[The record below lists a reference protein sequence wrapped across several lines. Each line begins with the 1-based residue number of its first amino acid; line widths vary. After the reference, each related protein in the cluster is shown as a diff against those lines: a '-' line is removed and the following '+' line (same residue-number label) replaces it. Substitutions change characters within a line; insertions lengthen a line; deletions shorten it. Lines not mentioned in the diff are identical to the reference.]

1 MGNRKP
7 LIIFLVVSIV
17 IAGSF
22 LAAPLLINWY
32 LNQNA
37 ERILSD
43 MITRTN
49 DFAGHDVNFGDI
61 EIDYDYRG
69 TYLHLKEVE
78 IFPGE
83 RISGKDMIRFNLSFD
98 AASLTGFSWMDFLLN
113 NSIQLDSAYIEN
125 VNLESE
131 TPPLEELEEGEGRQN
146 TPEGKDYNNISVK
159 HLRVNKVSFEN
170 RDSYTDSTRLS
181 IHDLFVFADD
191 FILTKEDRRSRD
203 AIFSVK
209 SIEGYM
215 AQAVFHLNDYRN
227 SVSAKDFSFNTTE
240 KTMGIENVAFQN
252 KLDKYEYINEFEKE
266 TNWMELKNGKLQ
278 VEGME
283 FQSYFRHGQIVA
295 DSLLLAGPELEV
307 FRDKRK
313 TEDTTRRP
321 KMIHEVLK
329 EMPKQ
334 INISEI
340 IIDDAYISY
349 EERPDTKA
357 PRAGKIYFDQVNGR
371 ISRFTNFETLLNE
384 DDKMEVKAKANLL
397 GKGAIDLEVTYFLN
411 DESGKFLMNGKVG
424 RMDLRELNPM
434 IEPATRV
441 ALKNGTL
448 NDLFFNISANDIEG
462 TGQVIAKYQDLEIEI
477 LDKNYQNN
485 QNILRKIGA
494 FLANKIVIPS
504 FNPTKEGELKKGEV
518 YFQREKHKFI
528 FNYWWELV
536 LSGLKSTVTG
546 DTEAD
551 MRKNSAD

>member
-1 MGNRKP
+1 M
-7 LIIFLVVSIV
+7 IFFLVITIV
-17 IAGSF
+17 IASLF
-22 LAAPLLINWY
+22 LAAPVLINWY

-37 ERILSD
+37 DRIVSN

-61 EIDYDYRG
+61 EIDYNFQG
-69 TYLHLKEVE
+69 TFLHLKEVE
-78 IFPGE
+78 IFPGDQ
-83 RISGKDMIRFNLSFD
+83 ISGKDMIRFNLSFD
-98 AASLTGFSWMDFLLN
+98 AASLTGFSWLDFLLN

-125 VNLESE
+125 VNLTSE
-131 TPPLEELEEGEGRQN
+131 TPPLEEPEDGDVQEE
-146 TPEGKDYNNISVK
+146 TPEGKDYNIISVT
-159 HLRVNKVSFEN
+159 HLRINKVSFEN
-170 RDSYTDSTRLS
+170 RDSYTDSTRIS
-181 IHDLFVFADD
+181 IQDLFVFADD
-191 FILTKEDRRSRD
+191 FRLTKEDRESRN
-203 AIFSVK
+203 ALFSVN

-227 SVSAKDFSFNTTE
+227 TVMANDFSFNTIE
-240 KTMGIENVAFQN
+240 KTMAIEKVAFQN

-266 TNWMELKNGKLQ
+266 TNWMELKNGKLE
-278 VEGME
+278 VEGMD
-283 FQSYFRHGQIVA
+283 FQSYFRKGQIVA
-295 DSLLLAGPELEV
+295 DSLLLKGLDLEV

-313 TEDTTRRP
+313 TEDTARRP
-321 KMIHEVLK
+321 KMIHEILQ
-329 EMPKQ
+329 ELPKQ

-357 PRAGKIYFDQVNGR
+357 PRAGKIYFDQVNGK
-371 ISRFTNFETLLNE
+371 ISRFTNFEALLNE
-384 DDKMEVKAKANLL
+384 DDKMEVKAKGNLI
-397 GKGAIDLEVTYFLN
+397 GQGTIDLEVTYFLK
-411 DESGKFLMNGKVG
+411 DESGKFLMKGKVG
-424 RMDLRELNPM
+424 SMDLRALNPM

-448 NDLFFNISANDIEG
+448 NELYLDITADDNEG

-485 QNILRKIGA
+485 QNILRRIGA
-494 FLANKIVIPS
+494 FLANKIAVPS
-504 FNPTKEGELKKGEV
+504 FNPTKDGELKKGDV

-551 MRKNSAD
+551 MRKNAAD